1 MTGKRLKA
9 SVIIDLNGNLSR
21 RSRQYSNQI
30 NALSRSGQS
39 SLRAL
44 RMEVVRV
51 SGAIDRM
58 GSLSTRT
65 FRMLSAGALGIAGVG
80 YTANKLFIGAAA
92 QREQQI
98 IAMNSLYHGDKVR
111 AQAMMAWAKQNAKDT
126 TWGLSGVLDEIRSSK
141 GFGMTDEQTKQFIT
155 MLQDQGAMHGWDLP
169 TAQGASLQLKQ
180 MFARQQITAADANLL
195 TGYGINVYQALAD
208 ATGTDVKK
216 IRDLGTKGKLGMKS
230 ILTVFRTL
238 SEQSKGAQASAMN
251 SWDGMFAQMEANLL
265 EFRIKVANS
274 GPFEEIKNEMRRVLN
289 WHDMADKSG
298 ELDALAENIGQ
309 KFLTTFR
316 TVKIAA
322 QELWRWLKPG
332 KDALA
337 WVDQNIVSLKKLAAV
352 LVSVWLANKALRAG
366 WAVAKP
372 SWQVASYPFKT
383 GRRMW
388 RWMRN
393 RKREQAG
400 LPIPAPMTTE
410 ALLQGTGI
418 QRVFVI
424 NWPRGFGG
432 YGSGGGRRGRGGGRT
447 PPLLPRQPPLLPGPR
462 PLPLPA
468 PRPVPAL
475 PPPGVPAA
483 ARPAPRPLPGK
494 SGFPGRF
501 AGSAAAQQVTGAA
514 GTLANAGRTVSR
526 LLSGAGNRQT
536 APSPVVPVTPRPAP
550 RPLPAKSG
558 LPGRLAGSAAA
569 QQVTGAAGTLAD
581 AGRTVSRLL
590 SGAGN
595 RQPAPSPV
603 VPVTPRPA
611 PRPLPAKSGLPG
623 RLAGSAAGQR
633 VTGTVGKLADVGRAV
648 GGWFSGIGNRLADS
662 AIGRVVTKGAGA
674 LGWMGKGAGRALS
687 RLGGPV
693 MGALQLAPVLMD
705 EQASTREK
713 AGAIGSTAGAWLG
726 GAVGSLAGP
735 LGTAAGATLGSVAGE
750 YLGGFVTDLYQK
762 WTAPERE
769 PQEQKVNAEAS
780 LRVELGEGLR
790 LASSRVTED
799 GMGLNIYAGDNYIT
813 GW

>member
-21 RSRQYSNQI
+21 RSREYSNQI

-98 IAMNSLYHGDKVR
+98 IAMNSLYHGDKAR
-111 AQAMMAWAKQNAKDT
+111 AQAMMAWAKQNAKET
-126 TWGLSGVLDEIRSSK
+126 TWGLGGVLQEIRTSTA
-141 GFGMTDEQTKQFIT
+141 FGMTDAQVKQFIT
-155 MLQDQGAMHGWDLP
+155 MLQNQGAMHGWDLP
-169 TAQGASLQLKQ
+169 TAQGASLQFKQ

-195 TGYGINVYQALAD
+195 TGYGINVYKVLAD
-208 ATGTDVKK
+208 ATGKDEKK
-216 IRDLGTKGKLGMKS
+216 IRKLGEKGKLGLKS

-238 SEQSKGAQASAMN
+238 LEQSEGAQAAAMN
-251 SWDGMFAQMEANLL
+251 SWDGMMAQMEGNLL
-265 EFRIKVANS
+265 EFRTKVANS

-316 TVKIAA
+316 KVKIAA

-393 RKREQAG
+393 RKRGQAG
-400 LPIPAPMTTE
+400 LPVPDAMTSET
-410 ALLQGTGI
+410 LLQGIGI
-418 QRVFVI
+418 QRVFVT
-424 NWPRGFGG
+424 NWPHGFGG
-432 YGSGGGRRGRGGGRT
+432 YGSGGRGGRT
-447 PPLLPRQPPLLPGPR
+447 RKGKGMTPLLPSQPLLLSGPQ
-462 PLPLPA
+462 PLALPA
-468 PRPVPAL
+468 PRPALAL
-475 PPPGVPAA
+475 PPPGVPVT
-483 ARPAPRPLPGK
+483 ARPAPLPLPGK
-494 SGFPGRF
+494 SG
-501 AGSAAAQQVTGAA
+501 
-514 GTLANAGRTVSR
+514 
-526 LLSGAGNRQT
+526 LLS
-536 APSPVVPVTPRPAP
+536 
-550 RPLPAKSG
+550 
-558 LPGRLAGSAAA
+558 
-569 QQVTGAAGTLAD
+569 
-581 AGRTVSRLL
+581 
-590 SGAGN
+590 
-595 RQPAPSPV
+595 
-603 VPVTPRPA
+603 
-611 PRPLPAKSGLPG
+611 
-623 RLAGSAAGQR
+623 RLAGSAAGQL
-633 VTGTVGKLADVGRAV
+633 VTGAVGKLADAGRAA
-648 GGWFSGIGNRLADS
+648 GGWFSGIGNKLAGS

-693 MGALQLAPVLMD
+693 MGAVQLAPVLMD
-705 EQASTREK
+705 EQASTHEK

-735 LGTAAGATLGSVAGE
+735 LGTVAGATLGSVAGE

-762 WTAPERE
+762 WTATDKE

-790 LASSRVTED
+790 LTSSRVTED

>member
-111 AQAMMAWAKQNAKDT
+111 AQAMMAWAKQNAKET
-126 TWGLSGVLDEIRSSK
+126 TWGLGGVLQEIRTSTA
-141 GFGMTDEQTKQFIT
+141 FGMNDEQVKQFIT
-155 MLQDQGAMHGWDLP
+155 MLQNQGAMHGWDLP
-169 TAQGASLQLKQ
+169 TAQGASLQFKQ

-195 TGYGINVYQALAD
+195 TGYGINVYKVLAD
-208 ATGTDVKK
+208 ATGEDEKK
-216 IRDLGTKGKLGMKS
+216 IRKRGEKGKLGLKS
-230 ILTVFRTL
+230 ILLVFRTL
-238 SEQSKGAQASAMN
+238 LEQSKGAQAAAMN
-251 SWDGMFAQMEANLL
+251 SWDGMFAQMEGNLL
-265 EFRIKVANS
+265 EFRTKVANS

-393 RKREQAG
+393 RKRGQAG
-400 LPIPAPMTTE
+400 LPVPDAMTSE
-410 ALLQGTGI
+410 ALLQGIGI
-418 QRVFVI
+418 QRVFVT
-424 NWPRGFGG
+424 NWPHGFGG
-432 YGSGGGRRGRGGGRT
+432 YGSGGRGGRT
-447 PPLLPRQPPLLPGPR
+447 RKGRGMTPLLPRQPLLLSGPQPLA
-462 PLPLPA
+462 LPA
-468 PRPVPAL
+468 PRPVLAL
-475 PPPGVPAA
+475 PPPGVPVT
-483 ARPAPRPLPGK
+483 ARPAPLPLPGK
-494 SGFPGRF
+494 SG
-501 AGSAAAQQVTGAA
+501 
-514 GTLANAGRTVSR
+514 
-526 LLSGAGNRQT
+526 LLS
-536 APSPVVPVTPRPAP
+536 
-550 RPLPAKSG
+550 
-558 LPGRLAGSAAA
+558 
-569 QQVTGAAGTLAD
+569 
-581 AGRTVSRLL
+581 
-590 SGAGN
+590 
-595 RQPAPSPV
+595 
-603 VPVTPRPA
+603 
-611 PRPLPAKSGLPG
+611 
-623 RLAGSAAGQR
+623 RLAGSAAGQL
-633 VTGTVGKLADVGRAV
+633 VTGTVGKLADAGRAA
-648 GGWFSGIGNRLADS
+648 GGWFSGIGNKLAGS

-705 EQASTREK
+705 EQASTHEK

-735 LGTAAGATLGSVAGE
+735 LGTVAGATLGSVAGE

-762 WTAPERE
+762 WTATDKE

-790 LASSRVTED
+790 LTSSRVTED

>member
-393 RKREQAG
+393 RKRGQAG
-400 LPIPAPMTTE
+400 LPVPDAMTSET
-410 ALLQGTGI
+410 LLQGIGI

-432 YGSGGGRRGRGGGRT
+432 YRSGGGRRVRSGGRMA
-447 PPLLPRQPPLLPGPR
+447 PLLPRQPLLLSGPQPLA
-462 PLPLPA
+462 LPA
-468 PRPVPAL
+468 PRPVLTL
-475 PPPGVPAA
+475 PPPGVPVT
-483 ARPAPRPLPGK
+483 ARPAPLPLPGK
-494 SGFPGRF
+494 SG
-501 AGSAAAQQVTGAA
+501 
-514 GTLANAGRTVSR
+514 
-526 LLSGAGNRQT
+526 LLS
-536 APSPVVPVTPRPAP
+536 
-550 RPLPAKSG
+550 
-558 LPGRLAGSAAA
+558 
-569 QQVTGAAGTLAD
+569 
-581 AGRTVSRLL
+581 
-590 SGAGN
+590 
-595 RQPAPSPV
+595 
-603 VPVTPRPA
+603 
-611 PRPLPAKSGLPG
+611 
-623 RLAGSAAGQR
+623 RLAGSAAGQL
-633 VTGTVGKLADVGRAV
+633 VTGTVGKLADAGRAV
-648 GGWFSGIGNRLADS
+648 GGWFSGIGNKLAGS

-705 EQASTREK
+705 EQASTHEK

-735 LGTAAGATLGSVAGE
+735 LGTVAGATLGSVAGE

-762 WTAPERE
+762 WTAPDKE

-790 LASSRVTED
+790 LTSSRVTED

>member
-98 IAMNSLYHGDKVR
+98 IAMNSLYHGDKAR
-111 AQAMMAWAKQNAKDT
+111 AQAMMAWAKQNAKET
-126 TWGLSGVLDEIRSSK
+126 TWGLGGVLQEIRTSTA
-141 GFGMTDEQTKQFIT
+141 FGMTDAQVKQFIT
-155 MLQDQGAMHGWDLP
+155 MLQNQGAMHGWDLP
-169 TAQGASLQLKQ
+169 TAQGASLQFKQ

-195 TGYGINVYQALAD
+195 TGYGINVYKVLAD
-208 ATGTDVKK
+208 ATGKDEKK
-216 IRDLGTKGKLGMKS
+216 IRKLGEKGKLGLKS

-238 SEQSKGAQASAMN
+238 LEQSEGAQAAAMN
-251 SWDGMFAQMEANLL
+251 SWDGMMAQMEGNLL
-265 EFRIKVANS
+265 EFRTKVANS

-393 RKREQAG
+393 RKRGQAG
-400 LPIPAPMTTE
+400 LPVPDAMTSET
-410 ALLQGTGI
+410 LLQGIGI

-432 YGSGGGRRGRGGGRT
+432 YGSGGGRRGRSGGRMA
-447 PPLLPRQPPLLPGPR
+447 PLLPRQPLLLSGPQPLA
-462 PLPLPA
+462 LPA
-468 PRPVPAL
+468 PRPVLAL
-475 PPPGVPAA
+475 PPPGVPVT
-483 ARPAPRPLPGK
+483 ARPAPLPLPGK
-494 SGFPGRF
+494 SG
-501 AGSAAAQQVTGAA
+501 
-514 GTLANAGRTVSR
+514 
-526 LLSGAGNRQT
+526 LLS
-536 APSPVVPVTPRPAP
+536 
-550 RPLPAKSG
+550 
-558 LPGRLAGSAAA
+558 
-569 QQVTGAAGTLAD
+569 
-581 AGRTVSRLL
+581 
-590 SGAGN
+590 
-595 RQPAPSPV
+595 
-603 VPVTPRPA
+603 
-611 PRPLPAKSGLPG
+611 
-623 RLAGSAAGQR
+623 RLAGSAAGQL
-633 VTGTVGKLADVGRAV
+633 VTGTVGKLADAGRAV
-648 GGWFSGIGNRLADS
+648 GGWFSGIGNKLAGS

-705 EQASTREK
+705 EQASPHEK

-735 LGTAAGATLGSVAGE
+735 LGTVAGATLGSVAGE

-762 WTAPERE
+762 WTAPDKE

-790 LASSRVTED
+790 LTSSRVTED

>member
-195 TGYGINVYQALAD
+195 TGYGINVYQTLAD
-208 ATGTDVKK
+208 ALGKDVKD
-216 IRDLGTKGKLGMKS
+216 IRKQGEKGKLGLKS

-393 RKREQAG
+393 RKRGQAG
-400 LPIPAPMTTE
+400 LPVPDAMTSET
-410 ALLQGTGI
+410 LLQGIGI

-424 NWPRGFGG
+424 NWPREFGG
-432 YGSGGGRRGRGGGRT
+432 YGSGGGRRGRSGGRMA
-447 PPLLPRQPPLLPGPR
+447 PLLPRQPLLLSGPQPLA
-462 PLPLPA
+462 LPA
-468 PRPVPAL
+468 PRPVLAL
-475 PPPGVPAA
+475 PPPGVPVT
-483 ARPAPRPLPGK
+483 ARPAPLPLPGK
-494 SGFPGRF
+494 SG
-501 AGSAAAQQVTGAA
+501 
-514 GTLANAGRTVSR
+514 
-526 LLSGAGNRQT
+526 LLS
-536 APSPVVPVTPRPAP
+536 
-550 RPLPAKSG
+550 
-558 LPGRLAGSAAA
+558 
-569 QQVTGAAGTLAD
+569 
-581 AGRTVSRLL
+581 
-590 SGAGN
+590 
-595 RQPAPSPV
+595 
-603 VPVTPRPA
+603 
-611 PRPLPAKSGLPG
+611 
-623 RLAGSAAGQR
+623 RLAGSAAGQL
-633 VTGTVGKLADVGRAV
+633 VTGTVGKLADAGRAA
-648 GGWFSGIGNRLADS
+648 GGWFSGIGNKLAGS

-687 RLGGPV
+687 RLGGPL

-705 EQASTREK
+705 EQASTHEK

-735 LGTAAGATLGSVAGE
+735 LGTVAGATLGSVAGE

-762 WTAPERE
+762 WTAPDKE

-790 LASSRVTED
+790 LTSSRVTED

>member
-21 RSRQYSNQI
+21 RSRQYSSQI

-393 RKREQAG
+393 RKRGQAG
-400 LPIPAPMTTE
+400 LPVPDAMTSET
-410 ALLQGTGI
+410 LLQGIGI

-432 YGSGGGRRGRGGGRT
+432 YGSGGGRRVRSGGRMPT
-447 PPLLPRQPPLLPGPR
+447 LLPRQPLLLSGPQPLA
-462 PLPLPA
+462 LPA
-468 PRPVPAL
+468 PRPVLAL
-475 PPPGVPAA
+475 PPPGVPVTARPAPLPPPSVPAA

-494 SGFPGRF
+494 SG
-501 AGSAAAQQVTGAA
+501 
-514 GTLANAGRTVSR
+514 
-526 LLSGAGNRQT
+526 
-536 APSPVVPVTPRPAP
+536 
-550 RPLPAKSG
+550 
-558 LPGRLAGSAAA
+558 LPGRLAGSAAM

-595 RQPAPSPV
+595 RQPAPSPG
-603 VPVTPRPA
+603 VPVIPRPA
-611 PRPLPAKSGLPG
+611 PQPLPGKSGLLS
-623 RLAGSAAGQR
+623 RLAGSAAGQL
-633 VTGTVGKLADVGRAV
+633 VTGTVGKLADAGRAV
-648 GGWFSGIGNRLADS
+648 GGWFSGIGNKLAGS

-705 EQASTREK
+705 EQASTHEK

-735 LGTAAGATLGSVAGE
+735 LGTVAGATLGSVAGE

-762 WTAPERE
+762 WTATDKE

-790 LASSRVTED
+790 LTSSRVTED

>member
-58 GSLSTRT
+58 GALSTRT

-98 IAMNSLYHGDKVR
+98 ITMNSLYHGDKVR

-126 TWGLSGVLDEIRSSK
+126 TWGLSGVLQEIRTSTA
-141 GFGMTDEQTKQFIT
+141 FGMTDAQVKQFIT
-155 MLQDQGAMHGWDLP
+155 MLQNQGAMHGWDLP
-169 TAQGASLQLKQ
+169 TAQGASLQFKQ

-195 TGYGINVYQALAD
+195 TGYGINVYKVLAD
-208 ATGTDVKK
+208 ATGEDEKK
-216 IRDLGTKGKLGMKS
+216 IRKLGEKGKLGLKS

-238 SEQSKGAQASAMN
+238 LEQSKGAQAAAMN
-251 SWDGMFAQMEANLL
+251 SWDGMMAQMEDNLL
-265 EFRIKVANS
+265 EFRTKVANS

-393 RKREQAG
+393 RKRGQAG
-400 LPIPAPMTTE
+400 LPVPDAMTSET
-410 ALLQGTGI
+410 LLQGIGI

-432 YGSGGGRRGRGGGRT
+432 YGSGGGRRVRSGGRMA
-447 PPLLPRQPPLLPGPR
+447 PLLPRQPLLLSGPQPLA
-462 PLPLPA
+462 LPA
-468 PRPVPAL
+468 PRPVLAL
-475 PPPGVPAA
+475 PPPGVPVT
-483 ARPAPRPLPGK
+483 ARPAPLPLPGK
-494 SGFPGRF
+494 SG
-501 AGSAAAQQVTGAA
+501 
-514 GTLANAGRTVSR
+514 
-526 LLSGAGNRQT
+526 LLS
-536 APSPVVPVTPRPAP
+536 
-550 RPLPAKSG
+550 
-558 LPGRLAGSAAA
+558 
-569 QQVTGAAGTLAD
+569 
-581 AGRTVSRLL
+581 
-590 SGAGN
+590 
-595 RQPAPSPV
+595 
-603 VPVTPRPA
+603 
-611 PRPLPAKSGLPG
+611 
-623 RLAGSAAGQR
+623 RLAGSAAGQL
-633 VTGTVGKLADVGRAV
+633 VTGTVGKLADAGRAV
-648 GGWFSGIGNRLADS
+648 GGWFSGIGNKLAGS

-705 EQASTREK
+705 EQASTHEK

-735 LGTAAGATLGSVAGE
+735 LGTVAGATLGSVAGE

-762 WTAPERE
+762 WTATDKE

-790 LASSRVTED
+790 LTSSRVTED

>member
-1 MTGKRLKA
+1 MTWKRLKA

-98 IAMNSLYHGDKVR
+98 IAMNSLYHGDKAR
-111 AQAMMAWAKQNAKDT
+111 AQAMMAWAKQNAKET
-126 TWGLSGVLDEIRSSK
+126 TWGLGGVLQEIRTSTA
-141 GFGMTDEQTKQFIT
+141 FGMTDAQVKQFIT
-155 MLQDQGAMHGWDLP
+155 MLQNQGAMHGWDLP
-169 TAQGASLQLKQ
+169 TAQGASLQFKQ

-195 TGYGINVYQALAD
+195 TGYGINVYKVLAD
-208 ATGTDVKK
+208 ATGKDEKK
-216 IRDLGTKGKLGMKS
+216 IRKLGEKGKLGLKS

-238 SEQSKGAQASAMN
+238 LEQSEGAQAAAMN
-251 SWDGMFAQMEANLL
+251 SWDGMMAQMEGNLL
-265 EFRIKVANS
+265 EFRTKVANS

-316 TVKIAA
+316 KVKIAA

-393 RKREQAG
+393 RKRGQAG
-400 LPIPAPMTTE
+400 LPVPDAMTSET
-410 ALLQGTGI
+410 LLQGIGI

-432 YGSGGGRRGRGGGRT
+432 YGSGGGRRGRSGGRMA
-447 PPLLPRQPPLLPGPR
+447 PLLPRQPLLLSGPQPLA
-462 PLPLPA
+462 LPA
-468 PRPVPAL
+468 PRPVLAL
-475 PPPGVPAA
+475 PPPGVPVT
-483 ARPAPRPLPGK
+483 ARPAPLPLPGK
-494 SGFPGRF
+494 SG
-501 AGSAAAQQVTGAA
+501 
-514 GTLANAGRTVSR
+514 
-526 LLSGAGNRQT
+526 LLS
-536 APSPVVPVTPRPAP
+536 
-550 RPLPAKSG
+550 
-558 LPGRLAGSAAA
+558 
-569 QQVTGAAGTLAD
+569 
-581 AGRTVSRLL
+581 
-590 SGAGN
+590 
-595 RQPAPSPV
+595 
-603 VPVTPRPA
+603 
-611 PRPLPAKSGLPG
+611 
-623 RLAGSAAGQR
+623 RLAGSAAGQL
-633 VTGTVGKLADVGRAV
+633 VTGTVGKLADAGRAV
-648 GGWFSGIGNRLADS
+648 GGWFSGIGNKLAGS

-674 LGWMGKGAGRALS
+674 LGWMGKGASRALS

-705 EQASTREK
+705 EQASTHEK

-735 LGTAAGATLGSVAGE
+735 LGTVAGATLGSVAGE

-762 WTAPERE
+762 WTATDKE

-790 LASSRVTED
+790 LTSSRVTED

>member
-393 RKREQAG
+393 RKRGQAG
-400 LPIPAPMTTE
+400 LPVPDAMTSET
-410 ALLQGTGI
+410 LLQGIGI

-432 YGSGGGRRGRGGGRT
+432 YGSGGGRRVRSGGRMA
-447 PPLLPRQPPLLPGPR
+447 PLLPRQPLLLSGPQPLA
-462 PLPLPA
+462 LPA
-468 PRPVPAL
+468 PRPVLAL
-475 PPPGVPAA
+475 PPPGVPVT
-483 ARPAPRPLPGK
+483 ARPAPLPLPGK
-494 SGFPGRF
+494 SG
-501 AGSAAAQQVTGAA
+501 
-514 GTLANAGRTVSR
+514 
-526 LLSGAGNRQT
+526 LLS
-536 APSPVVPVTPRPAP
+536 
-550 RPLPAKSG
+550 
-558 LPGRLAGSAAA
+558 
-569 QQVTGAAGTLAD
+569 
-581 AGRTVSRLL
+581 
-590 SGAGN
+590 
-595 RQPAPSPV
+595 
-603 VPVTPRPA
+603 
-611 PRPLPAKSGLPG
+611 
-623 RLAGSAAGQR
+623 RLAGSAAGQL
-633 VTGTVGKLADVGRAV
+633 VTGTVGKLADAGRAV
-648 GGWFSGIGNRLADS
+648 GGWFSGIGNKLAGS

-705 EQASTREK
+705 EQASTHEK

-735 LGTAAGATLGSVAGE
+735 LGTVAGATLGSVAGE

-762 WTAPERE
+762 WTATDKE

-780 LRVELGEGLR
+780 LRIELGEGLR
-790 LASSRVTED
+790 LTSSRVTED

>member
-393 RKREQAG
+393 RKRGQAS
-400 LPIPAPMTTE
+400 LPVPDAMTSET
-410 ALLQGTGI
+410 LLQGIGI

-432 YGSGGGRRGRGGGRT
+432 YGSGGGRRGRSGGRMAQ
-447 PPLLPRQPPLLPGPR
+447 LLPRQPLLLSGPQPLA
-462 PLPLPA
+462 LPA
-468 PRPVPAL
+468 PRPVLAL
-475 PPPGVPAA
+475 PPPGVPVT
-483 ARPAPRPLPGK
+483 ARPAPLPLPGK
-494 SGFPGRF
+494 SG
-501 AGSAAAQQVTGAA
+501 
-514 GTLANAGRTVSR
+514 
-526 LLSGAGNRQT
+526 LLS
-536 APSPVVPVTPRPAP
+536 
-550 RPLPAKSG
+550 
-558 LPGRLAGSAAA
+558 
-569 QQVTGAAGTLAD
+569 
-581 AGRTVSRLL
+581 
-590 SGAGN
+590 
-595 RQPAPSPV
+595 
-603 VPVTPRPA
+603 
-611 PRPLPAKSGLPG
+611 
-623 RLAGSAAGQR
+623 RLAGSAAGQL
-633 VTGTVGKLADVGRAV
+633 VTGTVGKLADAGRAV
-648 GGWFSGIGNRLADS
+648 GGWFSGIGNKLAGS

-705 EQASTREK
+705 EQASTHEK

-735 LGTAAGATLGSVAGE
+735 LGTVAGATLGSVAGE

-762 WTAPERE
+762 WTAPDKE

-790 LASSRVTED
+790 LTSSRVTED

>member
-98 IAMNSLYHGDKVR
+98 IAMNSLYHGDKAR
-111 AQAMMAWAKQNAKDT
+111 AQAMMAWAKQNAKET
-126 TWGLSGVLDEIRSSK
+126 TWGLGGVLQEIRTSTA
-141 GFGMTDEQTKQFIT
+141 FGMNDEQVKQFIT
-155 MLQDQGAMHGWDLP
+155 MLQNQGAMHGWDLP
-169 TAQGASLQLKQ
+169 TAQGASLQFKQ

-195 TGYGINVYQALAD
+195 TGYGINVYKVLAD
-208 ATGTDVKK
+208 ATGDDEKK
-216 IRDLGTKGKLGMKS
+216 IRKRGEKGKLGLKS
-230 ILTVFRTL
+230 ILLVFRTL
-238 SEQSKGAQASAMN
+238 LEQSKGAQAAAMN
-251 SWDGMFAQMEANLL
+251 SWDGMFAQMEGNLL
-265 EFRIKVANS
+265 EFRTKVANS

-393 RKREQAG
+393 RKRGQAG
-400 LPIPAPMTTE
+400 LPVPDAMTSE
-410 ALLQGTGI
+410 ALLQGIGI

-432 YGSGGGRRGRGGGRT
+432 YGSGGGRRGRSGGRMA
-447 PPLLPRQPPLLPGPR
+447 PLLPRQPLLLSGPQPLA
-462 PLPLPA
+462 LPA
-468 PRPVPAL
+468 PRPVLAL
-475 PPPGVPAA
+475 PPPGVPVT
-483 ARPAPRPLPGK
+483 ARPAPLPLPGK
-494 SGFPGRF
+494 SG
-501 AGSAAAQQVTGAA
+501 
-514 GTLANAGRTVSR
+514 
-526 LLSGAGNRQT
+526 LLS
-536 APSPVVPVTPRPAP
+536 
-550 RPLPAKSG
+550 
-558 LPGRLAGSAAA
+558 
-569 QQVTGAAGTLAD
+569 
-581 AGRTVSRLL
+581 
-590 SGAGN
+590 
-595 RQPAPSPV
+595 
-603 VPVTPRPA
+603 
-611 PRPLPAKSGLPG
+611 
-623 RLAGSAAGQR
+623 RLAGSAAGQL
-633 VTGTVGKLADVGRAV
+633 VTGTVGKLADAGRAA
-648 GGWFSGIGNRLADS
+648 GGWFSGIGNKLAGS

-705 EQASTREK
+705 EQASTHEK

-735 LGTAAGATLGSVAGE
+735 LGTVAGATLGSVAGE

-762 WTAPERE
+762 WTATDKE

-790 LASSRVTED
+790 LTSSRVTED

>member
-169 TAQGASLQLKQ
+169 TTQGASLQLKQ

-366 WAVAKP
+366 WAVANP

-393 RKREQAG
+393 RKRGQAG
-400 LPIPAPMTTE
+400 LPVPDAMTSET
-410 ALLQGTGI
+410 LLQGIGI

-432 YGSGGGRRGRGGGRT
+432 YGSGGGRRGRSGGRMA
-447 PPLLPRQPPLLPGPR
+447 PLLPRQPLLLSGPQPLA
-462 PLPLPA
+462 LPA
-468 PRPVPAL
+468 PRPVLAL
-475 PPPGVPAA
+475 PPPGVPVT
-483 ARPAPRPLPGK
+483 ARPAPLPLSGK
-494 SGFPGRF
+494 SG
-501 AGSAAAQQVTGAA
+501 
-514 GTLANAGRTVSR
+514 
-526 LLSGAGNRQT
+526 LLS
-536 APSPVVPVTPRPAP
+536 
-550 RPLPAKSG
+550 
-558 LPGRLAGSAAA
+558 
-569 QQVTGAAGTLAD
+569 
-581 AGRTVSRLL
+581 
-590 SGAGN
+590 
-595 RQPAPSPV
+595 
-603 VPVTPRPA
+603 
-611 PRPLPAKSGLPG
+611 
-623 RLAGSAAGQR
+623 RLAGSAAGQL
-633 VTGTVGKLADVGRAV
+633 VTGTVGKLADAGRAV
-648 GGWFSGIGNRLADS
+648 GGWFSGIGNKLAGS

-705 EQASTREK
+705 EQASTHEK

-735 LGTAAGATLGSVAGE
+735 LGTVAGATLGSVAGE

-762 WTAPERE
+762 WTATDKE

-790 LASSRVTED
+790 LTSSRVTED

>member
-155 MLQDQGAMHGWDLP
+155 MLQDQGAMHGWDLS

-393 RKREQAG
+393 RKRGQAG
-400 LPIPAPMTTE
+400 LPVPDAMTSET
-410 ALLQGTGI
+410 LLQGIGI

-432 YGSGGGRRGRGGGRT
+432 YGSGGGRRGRSGGRMA
-447 PPLLPRQPPLLPGPR
+447 PLLPRQPLLLSGPQPLA
-462 PLPLPA
+462 LPA
-468 PRPVPAL
+468 PRTVPAL
-475 PPPGVPAA
+475 PAPKPLAL
-483 ARPAPRPLPGK
+483 PAPSPVLALPSPGAPGATRHASLPLPGK
-494 SGFPGRF
+494 SG
-501 AGSAAAQQVTGAA
+501 
-514 GTLANAGRTVSR
+514 
-526 LLSGAGNRQT
+526 LLS
-536 APSPVVPVTPRPAP
+536 
-550 RPLPAKSG
+550 
-558 LPGRLAGSAAA
+558 
-569 QQVTGAAGTLAD
+569 
-581 AGRTVSRLL
+581 
-590 SGAGN
+590 
-595 RQPAPSPV
+595 
-603 VPVTPRPA
+603 
-611 PRPLPAKSGLPG
+611 
-623 RLAGSAAGQR
+623 RLAGSAAGQL
-633 VTGTVGKLADVGRAV
+633 VTGTIGKLAGAGRTV
-648 GGWFSGIGNRLADS
+648 GGLFSGIGNKLADS

-705 EQASTREK
+705 EQASTHEK

-735 LGTAAGATLGSVAGE
+735 LGTVAGATLGSVAGE

-790 LASSRVTED
+790 LTSSRVTED

>member
-98 IAMNSLYHGDKVR
+98 IAMNSLYHGDKAR
-111 AQAMMAWAKQNAKDT
+111 AQAMMAWAKQNAKET
-126 TWGLSGVLDEIRSSK
+126 TWGLGGVLQEIRTSTA
-141 GFGMTDEQTKQFIT
+141 FGMTDAQVKQFIT
-155 MLQDQGAMHGWDLP
+155 MLQNQGAMHGWDLP
-169 TAQGASLQLKQ
+169 TAQGASLQFKQ

-195 TGYGINVYQALAD
+195 TGYGINVYKVLAD
-208 ATGTDVKK
+208 ATGEDEKK
-216 IRDLGTKGKLGMKS
+216 IRKLGEKGKLGLKS

-238 SEQSKGAQASAMN
+238 LEQSKGAQAAAMN
-251 SWDGMFAQMEANLL
+251 SWDGMMAQMEGNLL
-265 EFRIKVANS
+265 EFRTKVANS

-393 RKREQAG
+393 RKRGQAG
-400 LPIPAPMTTE
+400 LPVPDAMTSET
-410 ALLQGTGI
+410 LLQGIGI

-432 YGSGGGRRGRGGGRT
+432 YGSGGGRRGRSGGRMA
-447 PPLLPRQPPLLPGPR
+447 PLLPRQPLLLSGPQPLA
-462 PLPLPA
+462 LPA
-468 PRPVPAL
+468 PRPVLAL
-475 PPPGVPAA
+475 PPPGVPVT
-483 ARPAPRPLPGK
+483 ARPAPLPLSGK
-494 SGFPGRF
+494 SG
-501 AGSAAAQQVTGAA
+501 
-514 GTLANAGRTVSR
+514 
-526 LLSGAGNRQT
+526 LLS
-536 APSPVVPVTPRPAP
+536 
-550 RPLPAKSG
+550 
-558 LPGRLAGSAAA
+558 
-569 QQVTGAAGTLAD
+569 
-581 AGRTVSRLL
+581 
-590 SGAGN
+590 
-595 RQPAPSPV
+595 
-603 VPVTPRPA
+603 
-611 PRPLPAKSGLPG
+611 
-623 RLAGSAAGQR
+623 RLAGSAAGQL
-633 VTGTVGKLADVGRAV
+633 VTGTVGKLADAGRAV
-648 GGWFSGIGNRLADS
+648 GGWFSGIGNKLAGS

-705 EQASTREK
+705 EQASTHEK

-735 LGTAAGATLGSVAGE
+735 LGTVAGATLGSVAGE

-762 WTAPERE
+762 WTATDKE

-790 LASSRVTED
+790 LTSSRVTED

>member
-195 TGYGINVYQALAD
+195 TGYGINVYQTLAD
-208 ATGTDVKK
+208 ALGKDVKD
-216 IRDLGTKGKLGMKS
+216 IRKQGEKGKLGLKS

-337 WVDQNIVSLKKLAAV
+337 WVDQNIVSMKKLAAV

-393 RKREQAG
+393 RKRGQAG
-400 LPIPAPMTTE
+400 LPVPDAMTSET
-410 ALLQGTGI
+410 LLQGIGI

-432 YGSGGGRRGRGGGRT
+432 YGSGGGRRGRSGGRMA
-447 PPLLPRQPPLLPGPR
+447 PLLPRQPLLLSGPQPLA
-462 PLPLPA
+462 LPA
-468 PRPVPAL
+468 PRPVLAL
-475 PPPGVPAA
+475 PPPGVPVT
-483 ARPAPRPLPGK
+483 ARPAPLPLPGK
-494 SGFPGRF
+494 SG
-501 AGSAAAQQVTGAA
+501 
-514 GTLANAGRTVSR
+514 
-526 LLSGAGNRQT
+526 LLS
-536 APSPVVPVTPRPAP
+536 
-550 RPLPAKSG
+550 
-558 LPGRLAGSAAA
+558 
-569 QQVTGAAGTLAD
+569 
-581 AGRTVSRLL
+581 
-590 SGAGN
+590 
-595 RQPAPSPV
+595 
-603 VPVTPRPA
+603 
-611 PRPLPAKSGLPG
+611 
-623 RLAGSAAGQR
+623 RLAGSAAGQL
-633 VTGTVGKLADVGRAV
+633 VTGTVGKLADAGRAV
-648 GGWFSGIGNRLADS
+648 GGWFSGIGNKLAGS

-705 EQASTREK
+705 EQASTHEK

-735 LGTAAGATLGSVAGE
+735 LGTVAGATLGSVAGE

-762 WTAPERE
+762 WTATDKE

-790 LASSRVTED
+790 LTSSRVTED

>member
-30 NALSRSGQS
+30 NAMSRSGQS

-51 SGAIDRM
+51 SGAIDKM

-92 QREQQI
+92 QREQQL
-98 IAMNSLYHGDKVR
+98 IAMNSLYHGDKAR

-126 TWGLSGVLDEIRSSK
+126 TWGLGGVLDEIRSSK

-155 MLQDQGAMHGWDLP
+155 MLQDQGALHGWDLSA
-169 TAQGASLQLKQ
+169 AQGASLQLKQ

-195 TGYGINVYQALAD
+195 TGYGINVYQTLAD
-208 ATGTDVKK
+208 ALGKDVKE
-216 IRDLGTKGKLGMKS
+216 IRKQGEKGKLGLKS

-289 WHDMADKSG
+289 WHDVADKSG

-316 TVKIAA
+316 TVKVAA

-393 RKREQAG
+393 RKRGQAG
-400 LPIPAPMTTE
+400 LPVPDAMTSET
-410 ALLQGTGI
+410 LLQGIGI

-432 YGSGGGRRGRGGGRT
+432 YGSGGGRRGRSGGRMA
-447 PPLLPRQPPLLPGPR
+447 PLLPRQPLLLSGPQPLA
-462 PLPLPA
+462 LPA
-468 PRPVPAL
+468 PRTVPAL
-475 PPPGVPAA
+475 PAPKPLAL
-483 ARPAPRPLPGK
+483 PAPPPVLALPSPGTPGASRPTPLPLPGK
-494 SGFPGRF
+494 SG
-501 AGSAAAQQVTGAA
+501 
-514 GTLANAGRTVSR
+514 LLSR
-526 LLSGAGNRQT
+526 LT
-536 APSPVVPVTPRPAP
+536 
-550 RPLPAKSG
+550 
-558 LPGRLAGSAAA
+558 
-569 QQVTGAAGTLAD
+569 
-581 AGRTVSRLL
+581 
-590 SGAGN
+590 
-595 RQPAPSPV
+595 
-603 VPVTPRPA
+603 
-611 PRPLPAKSGLPG
+611 
-623 RLAGSAAGQR
+623 GSAAGQL
-633 VTGTVGKLADVGRAV
+633 VTGTVGKLADAGRAV
-648 GGWFSGIGNRLADS
+648 GGWFSGIGNKLAGS

-705 EQASTREK
+705 EQASTHEK

-735 LGTAAGATLGSVAGE
+735 LGTVAGATLGSVAGE

-762 WTAPERE
+762 WTEADKE
-769 PQEQKVNAEAS
+769 PPEQKVNAEAS
-780 LRVELGEGLR
+780 LRVELSEGLR
-790 LASSRVTED
+790 LTSSRVTED

>member
-195 TGYGINVYQALAD
+195 TGYGINVYQTLAD
-208 ATGTDVKK
+208 ALGKDVKD
-216 IRDLGTKGKLGMKS
+216 IRKQGEKGKLGLKS

-393 RKREQAG
+393 RKRGQAG
-400 LPIPAPMTTE
+400 LPVPDAMTSET
-410 ALLQGTGI
+410 LLQGIGI

-432 YGSGGGRRGRGGGRT
+432 YGSGGGRRGRSGGRVA
-447 PPLLPRQPPLLPGPR
+447 PLLPRQPLLLSGPQPLA
-462 PLPLPA
+462 LPA
-468 PRPVPAL
+468 PRPVLTL
-475 PPPGVPAA
+475 PPPGVPVT
-483 ARPAPRPLPGK
+483 ARPAPLPLPGK
-494 SGFPGRF
+494 SG
-501 AGSAAAQQVTGAA
+501 
-514 GTLANAGRTVSR
+514 
-526 LLSGAGNRQT
+526 LLS
-536 APSPVVPVTPRPAP
+536 
-550 RPLPAKSG
+550 
-558 LPGRLAGSAAA
+558 
-569 QQVTGAAGTLAD
+569 
-581 AGRTVSRLL
+581 
-590 SGAGN
+590 
-595 RQPAPSPV
+595 
-603 VPVTPRPA
+603 
-611 PRPLPAKSGLPG
+611 
-623 RLAGSAAGQR
+623 RLAGSAAGQL
-633 VTGTVGKLADVGRAV
+633 VTGTVGKLADAGRAV
-648 GGWFSGIGNRLADS
+648 GGWFSGIGNKLAGS

-705 EQASTREK
+705 EQASTHEK

-735 LGTAAGATLGSVAGE
+735 LGTVAGATLGSVAGE

-762 WTAPERE
+762 WTAPDKE

>member
-98 IAMNSLYHGDKVR
+98 IAMNSLYHGDKTR

-195 TGYGINVYQALAD
+195 TGYGINVYQTLAD
-208 ATGTDVKK
+208 ATGKDVKK

-230 ILTVFRTL
+230 ILLVFRTL
-238 SEQSKGAQASAMN
+238 LEQSKGAQASAMN

-393 RKREQAG
+393 RKRGQAG
-400 LPIPAPMTTE
+400 LPVPDAMTSET
-410 ALLQGTGI
+410 LLQGIGI
-418 QRVFVI
+418 QRVFVT
-424 NWPRGFGG
+424 NWPRGFGGYG
-432 YGSGGGRRGRGGGRT
+432 YGSGGGRRGRRGRRGGRMA
-447 PPLLPRQPPLLPGPR
+447 PLLPRQPLLLSGPQPLA
-462 PLPLPA
+462 LPA
-468 PRPVPAL
+468 PRSVPAL
-475 PPPGVPAA
+475 PPPGVPVT
-483 ARPAPRPLPGK
+483 ARPAPLPGK
-494 SGFPGRF
+494 SG
-501 AGSAAAQQVTGAA
+501 
-514 GTLANAGRTVSR
+514 
-526 LLSGAGNRQT
+526 LLS
-536 APSPVVPVTPRPAP
+536 
-550 RPLPAKSG
+550 
-558 LPGRLAGSAAA
+558 
-569 QQVTGAAGTLAD
+569 
-581 AGRTVSRLL
+581 
-590 SGAGN
+590 
-595 RQPAPSPV
+595 
-603 VPVTPRPA
+603 
-611 PRPLPAKSGLPG
+611 
-623 RLAGSAAGQR
+623 RLAGSAAGQL
-633 VTGTVGKLADVGRAV
+633 VTGTVGKLADAGRAA
-648 GGWFSGIGNRLADS
+648 GGWFSGIGNKLAGS

-705 EQASTREK
+705 EQASTHEK

-735 LGTAAGATLGSVAGE
+735 LGTVAGATLGSVAGE

-762 WTAPERE
+762 WTATDKE

-790 LASSRVTED
+790 LTSSRVTED

>member
-111 AQAMMAWAKQNAKDT
+111 AQAMMAWAKQNAKET
-126 TWGLSGVLDEIRSSK
+126 TWGLGGVLQGIRTSTA
-141 GFGMTDEQTKQFIT
+141 FGMTDAQVKQFIT
-155 MLQDQGAMHGWDLP
+155 MLQNQGAMHGWDLP
-169 TAQGASLQLKQ
+169 TAQGASLQFKQ

-195 TGYGINVYQALAD
+195 TGYGINVYKVLAD
-208 ATGTDVKK
+208 ATGEDEKK
-216 IRDLGTKGKLGMKS
+216 IRKLGEKGKLGLKS

-238 SEQSKGAQASAMN
+238 LEQSEGAQAAAMN
-251 SWDGMFAQMEANLL
+251 SWDGMMAQMEGNLL

-393 RKREQAG
+393 RKRGQAG
-400 LPIPAPMTTE
+400 LPVPDAMTSET
-410 ALLQGTGI
+410 LLQGIGI

-432 YGSGGGRRGRGGGRT
+432 YGSGGGRRGRSGGRMA
-447 PPLLPRQPPLLPGPR
+447 PLLPRQPLLLSGPQPLA
-462 PLPLPA
+462 LPA
-468 PRPVPAL
+468 PRPVLAL
-475 PPPGVPAA
+475 PPPGVPVT
-483 ARPAPRPLPGK
+483 ARPAPLPLPGK
-494 SGFPGRF
+494 SG
-501 AGSAAAQQVTGAA
+501 
-514 GTLANAGRTVSR
+514 
-526 LLSGAGNRQT
+526 LLS
-536 APSPVVPVTPRPAP
+536 
-550 RPLPAKSG
+550 
-558 LPGRLAGSAAA
+558 
-569 QQVTGAAGTLAD
+569 
-581 AGRTVSRLL
+581 
-590 SGAGN
+590 
-595 RQPAPSPV
+595 
-603 VPVTPRPA
+603 
-611 PRPLPAKSGLPG
+611 
-623 RLAGSAAGQR
+623 RLAGSAAGQL
-633 VTGTVGKLADVGRAV
+633 VTGTVGKLADAGRAV
-648 GGWFSGIGNRLADS
+648 GGWFSGIGNKLAGS

-705 EQASTREK
+705 EQASTHEK

-735 LGTAAGATLGSVAGE
+735 LGTVAGATLGSVAGE

-762 WTAPERE
+762 WTATDKE

-790 LASSRVTED
+790 LTSSRVTED

>member
-195 TGYGINVYQALAD
+195 TGYGINVYQTLAD
-208 ATGTDVKK
+208 ALGKDVKD
-216 IRDLGTKGKLGMKS
+216 IRKQGEKGKLGLKS

-393 RKREQAG
+393 RKRGQAG
-400 LPIPAPMTTE
+400 LPVPDAMTSET
-410 ALLQGTGI
+410 LLQGIGI

-432 YGSGGGRRGRGGGRT
+432 YGSGGGRRVRSSGRMA
-447 PPLLPRQPPLLPGPR
+447 PLLPRQPLLLSGPQPLALPT
-462 PLPLPA
+462 
-468 PRPVPAL
+468 PRPVLAL
-475 PPPGVPAA
+475 PPPGVPVT
-483 ARPAPRPLPGK
+483 ARPAPLPLPGK
-494 SGFPGRF
+494 SG
-501 AGSAAAQQVTGAA
+501 
-514 GTLANAGRTVSR
+514 
-526 LLSGAGNRQT
+526 LLS
-536 APSPVVPVTPRPAP
+536 
-550 RPLPAKSG
+550 
-558 LPGRLAGSAAA
+558 
-569 QQVTGAAGTLAD
+569 
-581 AGRTVSRLL
+581 
-590 SGAGN
+590 
-595 RQPAPSPV
+595 
-603 VPVTPRPA
+603 
-611 PRPLPAKSGLPG
+611 
-623 RLAGSAAGQR
+623 RLAGSAAGQL
-633 VTGTVGKLADVGRAV
+633 VTGTVGKLADAGRAA
-648 GGWFSGIGNRLADS
+648 GGWFSGIGNKLAGS
-662 AIGRVVTKGAGA
+662 AIGRVMTKGAGA

-705 EQASTREK
+705 EQASTHEK

-735 LGTAAGATLGSVAGE
+735 LGTVAGATLGSVAGE

-762 WTAPERE
+762 WTAPDKE

-790 LASSRVTED
+790 LTSSRVTED

>member
-216 IRDLGTKGKLGMKS
+216 IRDLGTKGKLGLKS

-298 ELDALAENIGQ
+298 ELDAQAENIGQ

-337 WVDQNIVSLKKLAAV
+337 WVDQNIVSLKKLTAV

-393 RKREQAG
+393 RKRGQAG
-400 LPIPAPMTTE
+400 LSVPDAMTSET
-410 ALLQGTGI
+410 LLQGIGI

-432 YGSGGGRRGRGGGRT
+432 YGSGGGRRVRSGGRMA
-447 PPLLPRQPPLLPGPR
+447 PLLPRQPLLLSGPQPLA
-462 PLPLPA
+462 LPA
-468 PRPVPAL
+468 PRPVLAL
-475 PPPGVPAA
+475 PPPGVPVT
-483 ARPAPRPLPGK
+483 ARPAPLPLPGK
-494 SGFPGRF
+494 SG
-501 AGSAAAQQVTGAA
+501 
-514 GTLANAGRTVSR
+514 
-526 LLSGAGNRQT
+526 LLS
-536 APSPVVPVTPRPAP
+536 
-550 RPLPAKSG
+550 
-558 LPGRLAGSAAA
+558 
-569 QQVTGAAGTLAD
+569 
-581 AGRTVSRLL
+581 
-590 SGAGN
+590 
-595 RQPAPSPV
+595 
-603 VPVTPRPA
+603 
-611 PRPLPAKSGLPG
+611 
-623 RLAGSAAGQR
+623 RLAGSAAGQL
-633 VTGTVGKLADVGRAV
+633 VTGTVGKLADAGRAV
-648 GGWFSGIGNRLADS
+648 GGWFSGIGNKLAGS

-705 EQASTREK
+705 EQASTHEK

-735 LGTAAGATLGSVAGE
+735 LGTVAGATLGSVAGE

-762 WTAPERE
+762 WTAPDKE

-790 LASSRVTED
+790 LTSSRVTED

>member
-98 IAMNSLYHGDKVR
+98 IATNSLYHGDKVR

-393 RKREQAG
+393 RKRGQAG
-400 LPIPAPMTTE
+400 LPVPDAMTSET
-410 ALLQGTGI
+410 LLQGIGI

-432 YGSGGGRRGRGGGRT
+432 YGSGGGRRGRSGGRMA
-447 PPLLPRQPPLLPGPR
+447 PLLPRQPLLLSGPQPLA
-462 PLPLPA
+462 LPA
-468 PRPVPAL
+468 PRPVLAL
-475 PPPGVPAA
+475 PPPGVPVT
-483 ARPAPRPLPGK
+483 ARPAPLPLPGK
-494 SGFPGRF
+494 SG
-501 AGSAAAQQVTGAA
+501 
-514 GTLANAGRTVSR
+514 
-526 LLSGAGNRQT
+526 LLS
-536 APSPVVPVTPRPAP
+536 
-550 RPLPAKSG
+550 
-558 LPGRLAGSAAA
+558 
-569 QQVTGAAGTLAD
+569 
-581 AGRTVSRLL
+581 
-590 SGAGN
+590 
-595 RQPAPSPV
+595 
-603 VPVTPRPA
+603 
-611 PRPLPAKSGLPG
+611 
-623 RLAGSAAGQR
+623 RLAGSAAGQL
-633 VTGTVGKLADVGRAV
+633 VTGTVGKLADAGRAV
-648 GGWFSGIGNRLADS
+648 GGWFSGIGNKLAGS

-705 EQASTREK
+705 EQASTHEK

-735 LGTAAGATLGSVAGE
+735 LGTVAGATLGSVAGE

-762 WTAPERE
+762 WTATDKE

-790 LASSRVTED
+790 LTSSRVTED

>member
-39 SLRAL
+39 SLRTL

-195 TGYGINVYQALAD
+195 TGYGINVYQTLAD
-208 ATGTDVKK
+208 ALGKDVKD
-216 IRDLGTKGKLGMKS
+216 IRKQGEKGKLGLKS

-393 RKREQAG
+393 RKRGQAG
-400 LPIPAPMTTE
+400 LPVPDAMTSET
-410 ALLQGTGI
+410 LLQGIGI

-432 YGSGGGRRGRGGGRT
+432 YGSGGGRRGRSGGRMA
-447 PPLLPRQPPLLPGPR
+447 PLLPRQPLLLSGPQPLA
-462 PLPLPA
+462 LPA
-468 PRPVPAL
+468 PRPVLAL
-475 PPPGVPAA
+475 PPPGVPVT
-483 ARPAPRPLPGK
+483 ARPAPLPLPGK
-494 SGFPGRF
+494 SG
-501 AGSAAAQQVTGAA
+501 
-514 GTLANAGRTVSR
+514 
-526 LLSGAGNRQT
+526 LLS
-536 APSPVVPVTPRPAP
+536 
-550 RPLPAKSG
+550 
-558 LPGRLAGSAAA
+558 
-569 QQVTGAAGTLAD
+569 
-581 AGRTVSRLL
+581 
-590 SGAGN
+590 
-595 RQPAPSPV
+595 
-603 VPVTPRPA
+603 
-611 PRPLPAKSGLPG
+611 
-623 RLAGSAAGQR
+623 RLAGSAAGQL
-633 VTGTVGKLADVGRAV
+633 VTGTVGKLADAGRAV
-648 GGWFSGIGNRLADS
+648 GGWFSGIGNKLAGS

-705 EQASTREK
+705 EQASTHEK

-735 LGTAAGATLGSVAGE
+735 LGTVAGATLGSVAGE

-762 WTAPERE
+762 WTATDKE

-790 LASSRVTED
+790 LTSSRVTED

>member
-1 MTGKRLKA
+1 KA

-216 IRDLGTKGKLGMKS
+216 IRDLGTKGKLGLKS

-393 RKREQAG
+393 RKRGQAG
-400 LPIPAPMTTE
+400 LPVPDAMTSET
-410 ALLQGTGI
+410 LLQGIGI

-432 YGSGGGRRGRGGGRT
+432 YGSGGGRRVRSGGRMA
-447 PPLLPRQPPLLPGPR
+447 PLLPRQPLLLSGPQPLA
-462 PLPLPA
+462 LPA
-468 PRPVPAL
+468 PRPVLAL
-475 PPPGVPAA
+475 PPPGVPVT
-483 ARPAPRPLPGK
+483 ARPAPLPLPGK
-494 SGFPGRF
+494 SG
-501 AGSAAAQQVTGAA
+501 
-514 GTLANAGRTVSR
+514 
-526 LLSGAGNRQT
+526 LLS
-536 APSPVVPVTPRPAP
+536 
-550 RPLPAKSG
+550 
-558 LPGRLAGSAAA
+558 
-569 QQVTGAAGTLAD
+569 
-581 AGRTVSRLL
+581 
-590 SGAGN
+590 
-595 RQPAPSPV
+595 
-603 VPVTPRPA
+603 
-611 PRPLPAKSGLPG
+611 
-623 RLAGSAAGQR
+623 RLAGSAAGQL
-633 VTGTVGKLADVGRAV
+633 VTGTVGKLADAGRAV
-648 GGWFSGIGNRLADS
+648 GGWFSGIGNKLAGS

-705 EQASTREK
+705 EQASTHEK

-735 LGTAAGATLGSVAGE
+735 LGTVAGATLGSVAGE

-762 WTAPERE
+762 WTAPDKE

-790 LASSRVTED
+790 LTSSRVTED

>member
-30 NALSRSGQS
+30 NVLSRSGQS

-98 IAMNSLYHGDKVR
+98 IAMNSLYHGDKAR
-111 AQAMMAWAKQNAKDT
+111 AQAMMAWAKQNAKET
-126 TWGLSGVLDEIRSSK
+126 TWGLGGVLQEIRTSTA
-141 GFGMTDEQTKQFIT
+141 FGMTDAQVKQFIT
-155 MLQDQGAMHGWDLP
+155 MLQNQGAMHGWDLP
-169 TAQGASLQLKQ
+169 TAQGASLQFKQ

-195 TGYGINVYQALAD
+195 TGYGINVYKVLAD
-208 ATGTDVKK
+208 ATGEDEKK
-216 IRDLGTKGKLGMKS
+216 IRKLGEKGKLGLKS

-238 SEQSKGAQASAMN
+238 LEQSKGAQAAAMN
-251 SWDGMFAQMEANLL
+251 SWDGMMAQMEGNLL
-265 EFRIKVANS
+265 EFRTKVANS

-393 RKREQAG
+393 RKRGQAG
-400 LPIPAPMTTE
+400 LPVPDAMTSET
-410 ALLQGTGI
+410 LLQGIGI

-432 YGSGGGRRGRGGGRT
+432 YGSGGGRRGRSGGRMA
-447 PPLLPRQPPLLPGPR
+447 PLLPRQPLLLSGPQPLA
-462 PLPLPA
+462 LPA
-468 PRPVPAL
+468 PRPVLAL
-475 PPPGVPAA
+475 PPPGVPVT
-483 ARPAPRPLPGK
+483 ARPAPLPLPGK
-494 SGFPGRF
+494 SG
-501 AGSAAAQQVTGAA
+501 
-514 GTLANAGRTVSR
+514 
-526 LLSGAGNRQT
+526 LLS
-536 APSPVVPVTPRPAP
+536 
-550 RPLPAKSG
+550 
-558 LPGRLAGSAAA
+558 
-569 QQVTGAAGTLAD
+569 
-581 AGRTVSRLL
+581 
-590 SGAGN
+590 
-595 RQPAPSPV
+595 
-603 VPVTPRPA
+603 
-611 PRPLPAKSGLPG
+611 
-623 RLAGSAAGQR
+623 RLAGSAAGQL
-633 VTGTVGKLADVGRAV
+633 VTGTVGKLADAGRAA
-648 GGWFSGIGNRLADS
+648 GGWFSGIGNKLAGS

-705 EQASTREK
+705 EQASTHEK

-735 LGTAAGATLGSVAGE
+735 LGTVAGATLGSVAGE

-762 WTAPERE
+762 WTAPDKE

>member
-58 GSLSTRT
+58 GSLPTRT

-195 TGYGINVYQALAD
+195 TGYGINVYQTLAD
-208 ATGTDVKK
+208 ALGKDVKD
-216 IRDLGTKGKLGMKS
+216 IRKQGEKGKLGLKS

-393 RKREQAG
+393 RKRGQAG
-400 LPIPAPMTTE
+400 LPVPDAMTSET
-410 ALLQGTGI
+410 LLQGIGI

-432 YGSGGGRRGRGGGRT
+432 YGSGGGRRGRSGGRMA
-447 PPLLPRQPPLLPGPR
+447 PLLPRQPLLLSGPQPLA
-462 PLPLPA
+462 LPA
-468 PRPVPAL
+468 PRPVLTL
-475 PPPGVPAA
+475 PPPGVPVT
-483 ARPAPRPLPGK
+483 ARPAPLPLPGK
-494 SGFPGRF
+494 SG
-501 AGSAAAQQVTGAA
+501 
-514 GTLANAGRTVSR
+514 
-526 LLSGAGNRQT
+526 LLS
-536 APSPVVPVTPRPAP
+536 
-550 RPLPAKSG
+550 
-558 LPGRLAGSAAA
+558 
-569 QQVTGAAGTLAD
+569 
-581 AGRTVSRLL
+581 
-590 SGAGN
+590 
-595 RQPAPSPV
+595 
-603 VPVTPRPA
+603 
-611 PRPLPAKSGLPG
+611 
-623 RLAGSAAGQR
+623 RLAGSAAGQL
-633 VTGTVGKLADVGRAV
+633 VTGTVGKLADAGRAV
-648 GGWFSGIGNRLADS
+648 GGWFSGIGNKLAGS

-705 EQASTREK
+705 EQASTHEK

-735 LGTAAGATLGSVAGE
+735 LGTVAGATLGSVAGE

-762 WTAPERE
+762 WTAPDKE

-780 LRVELGEGLR
+780 LRVELGDGLR

>member
-298 ELDALAENIGQ
+298 ELDTLAENIGQ

-393 RKREQAG
+393 RKRGQAG
-400 LPIPAPMTTE
+400 LPVPDAMTSET
-410 ALLQGTGI
+410 LLQGIGI

-432 YGSGGGRRGRGGGRT
+432 YGSGGGRRGRSGGRMA
-447 PPLLPRQPPLLPGPR
+447 PLLPRQPLLLSGPQPLA
-462 PLPLPA
+462 LPA
-468 PRPVPAL
+468 PRPVLAL
-475 PPPGVPAA
+475 PPPGVPVT
-483 ARPAPRPLPGK
+483 ARPAPLPLPGK
-494 SGFPGRF
+494 SG
-501 AGSAAAQQVTGAA
+501 
-514 GTLANAGRTVSR
+514 
-526 LLSGAGNRQT
+526 LLS
-536 APSPVVPVTPRPAP
+536 
-550 RPLPAKSG
+550 
-558 LPGRLAGSAAA
+558 
-569 QQVTGAAGTLAD
+569 
-581 AGRTVSRLL
+581 
-590 SGAGN
+590 
-595 RQPAPSPV
+595 
-603 VPVTPRPA
+603 
-611 PRPLPAKSGLPG
+611 
-623 RLAGSAAGQR
+623 RLAGSAAGQL
-633 VTGTVGKLADVGRAV
+633 VTGTVGKLADAGRAV
-648 GGWFSGIGNRLADS
+648 GGWFSGIGNKLAGS

-705 EQASTREK
+705 EQASTHEK

-735 LGTAAGATLGSVAGE
+735 LGTVAGATLGSVAGE

-762 WTAPERE
+762 WTATDKE

-790 LASSRVTED
+790 LTSSRVTED

>member
-195 TGYGINVYQALAD
+195 TGYGINVYQTLAD
-208 ATGTDVKK
+208 ALGKDVKD
-216 IRDLGTKGKLGMKS
+216 IRKQGEKGKLGLKS

-332 KDALA
+332 KDGLA

-393 RKREQAG
+393 RKRGQAG
-400 LPIPAPMTTE
+400 LPVPDAMTSET
-410 ALLQGTGI
+410 LLQGIGI

-432 YGSGGGRRGRGGGRT
+432 YGSGGGRRGRSGGRMA
-447 PPLLPRQPPLLPGPR
+447 PLLPRQPLLLSGPQPLA
-462 PLPLPA
+462 LPA
-468 PRPVPAL
+468 PRPVLAL
-475 PPPGVPAA
+475 PPPGVPVT
-483 ARPAPRPLPGK
+483 ARPAPLPLPGK
-494 SGFPGRF
+494 SG
-501 AGSAAAQQVTGAA
+501 
-514 GTLANAGRTVSR
+514 
-526 LLSGAGNRQT
+526 LLS
-536 APSPVVPVTPRPAP
+536 
-550 RPLPAKSG
+550 
-558 LPGRLAGSAAA
+558 
-569 QQVTGAAGTLAD
+569 
-581 AGRTVSRLL
+581 
-590 SGAGN
+590 
-595 RQPAPSPV
+595 
-603 VPVTPRPA
+603 
-611 PRPLPAKSGLPG
+611 
-623 RLAGSAAGQR
+623 RLAGSAAGQL
-633 VTGTVGKLADVGRAV
+633 VTGTVGKLADAGRAV
-648 GGWFSGIGNRLADS
+648 GGWFSGIGNKLAGS

-705 EQASTREK
+705 EQASTHEK

-735 LGTAAGATLGSVAGE
+735 LGTVAGATLGSVAGE

-762 WTAPERE
+762 WTAPDKE

-790 LASSRVTED
+790 LTSSRVTED

>member
-195 TGYGINVYQALAD
+195 TGYGINVYQTLAD
-208 ATGTDVKK
+208 ALGKDVKD
-216 IRDLGTKGKLGMKS
+216 IRKQGEKGKLGLKS

-322 QELWRWLKPG
+322 QELWRWLKLG

-393 RKREQAG
+393 RKRGQAG
-400 LPIPAPMTTE
+400 LPVPDAMTSET
-410 ALLQGTGI
+410 LLQGIGI

-432 YGSGGGRRGRGGGRT
+432 YGSGGGRRGRSGGRMA
-447 PPLLPRQPPLLPGPR
+447 PLLPRQPLLLSGPQPLA
-462 PLPLPA
+462 LPA
-468 PRPVPAL
+468 PRPVLAL
-475 PPPGVPAA
+475 SPPGVPVT
-483 ARPAPRPLPGK
+483 ARPAPLPLPGK
-494 SGFPGRF
+494 SG
-501 AGSAAAQQVTGAA
+501 
-514 GTLANAGRTVSR
+514 
-526 LLSGAGNRQT
+526 LLS
-536 APSPVVPVTPRPAP
+536 
-550 RPLPAKSG
+550 
-558 LPGRLAGSAAA
+558 
-569 QQVTGAAGTLAD
+569 
-581 AGRTVSRLL
+581 
-590 SGAGN
+590 
-595 RQPAPSPV
+595 
-603 VPVTPRPA
+603 
-611 PRPLPAKSGLPG
+611 
-623 RLAGSAAGQR
+623 RLAGSAAGQL
-633 VTGTVGKLADVGRAV
+633 VTGTVGKLADAGRAV
-648 GGWFSGIGNRLADS
+648 GGWFSGIGNKLAGS

-705 EQASTREK
+705 EQASTHEK

-735 LGTAAGATLGSVAGE
+735 LGTVAGATLGSVAGE

-762 WTAPERE
+762 WTAPDKE

-790 LASSRVTED
+790 LTSSRVTED

>member
-195 TGYGINVYQALAD
+195 TGYGINVYQTLAD
-208 ATGTDVKK
+208 ALGKDVRD
-216 IRDLGTKGKLGMKS
+216 IRKQGEKGKLGLKS

-337 WVDQNIVSLKKLAAV
+337 WVDQNIVSLKKLAVV

-393 RKREQAG
+393 RKRGQAG
-400 LPIPAPMTTE
+400 LPVPDAMTSET
-410 ALLQGTGI
+410 LLQGIGI

-432 YGSGGGRRGRGGGRT
+432 YGSGGGRRGRSGGRMA
-447 PPLLPRQPPLLPGPR
+447 PLLPRQPLLLSGPQPLA
-462 PLPLPA
+462 LPA
-468 PRPVPAL
+468 PRPVLAL
-475 PPPGVPAA
+475 PPPGVPVT
-483 ARPAPRPLPGK
+483 ARPAPLPLPGK
-494 SGFPGRF
+494 SG
-501 AGSAAAQQVTGAA
+501 
-514 GTLANAGRTVSR
+514 
-526 LLSGAGNRQT
+526 LLS
-536 APSPVVPVTPRPAP
+536 
-550 RPLPAKSG
+550 
-558 LPGRLAGSAAA
+558 
-569 QQVTGAAGTLAD
+569 
-581 AGRTVSRLL
+581 
-590 SGAGN
+590 
-595 RQPAPSPV
+595 
-603 VPVTPRPA
+603 
-611 PRPLPAKSGLPG
+611 
-623 RLAGSAAGQR
+623 RLAGSAAGQL
-633 VTGTVGKLADVGRAV
+633 VTGTVGKLADAGRAV
-648 GGWFSGIGNRLADS
+648 GGWFSGIGNKLAGS

-705 EQASTREK
+705 EQASTHEK

-735 LGTAAGATLGSVAGE
+735 LGTVAGATLGSVAGE

-762 WTAPERE
+762 WTAPDKE

-790 LASSRVTED
+790 LTSSRVTED

>member
-393 RKREQAG
+393 RKRGQAG
-400 LPIPAPMTTE
+400 LPVPDAMTSET
-410 ALLQGTGI
+410 LLQGIGI

-432 YGSGGGRRGRGGGRT
+432 YGSGGGRRGRSGGRMA
-447 PPLLPRQPPLLPGPR
+447 PLLPRQPLLLSGPQPLA
-462 PLPLPA
+462 LPA
-468 PRPVPAL
+468 PRPVLAL
-475 PPPGVPAA
+475 PPPGVPVT
-483 ARPAPRPLPGK
+483 ARPAPLPLPGK
-494 SGFPGRF
+494 SG
-501 AGSAAAQQVTGAA
+501 
-514 GTLANAGRTVSR
+514 
-526 LLSGAGNRQT
+526 LL
-536 APSPVVPVTPRPAP
+536 
-550 RPLPAKSG
+550 
-558 LPGRLAGSAAA
+558 
-569 QQVTGAAGTLAD
+569 
-581 AGRTVSRLL
+581 
-590 SGAGN
+590 
-595 RQPAPSPV
+595 
-603 VPVTPRPA
+603 
-611 PRPLPAKSGLPG
+611 G
-623 RLAGSAAGQR
+623 RLAGSAAGQL
-633 VTGTVGKLADVGRAV
+633 VTGTVGKLADAGRAV
-648 GGWFSGIGNRLADS
+648 GGWFSGIGNKLAGS

-705 EQASTREK
+705 EQASTHEK

-735 LGTAAGATLGSVAGE
+735 LGTVAGATLGSVAGE

-762 WTAPERE
+762 WTATDKE

-790 LASSRVTED
+790 LTSSRVTED

>member
-21 RSRQYSNQI
+21 RSREYSNQI

-98 IAMNSLYHGDKVR
+98 IAMNSLYHGDKAR
-111 AQAMMAWAKQNAKDT
+111 AQAMMAWAKQNAKET
-126 TWGLSGVLDEIRSSK
+126 TWGLGGVLQEIRTSTA
-141 GFGMTDEQTKQFIT
+141 FGMTDAQVKQFIT
-155 MLQDQGAMHGWDLP
+155 MLQNQGAMHGWDLP
-169 TAQGASLQLKQ
+169 TAQGASLQFKQ

-195 TGYGINVYQALAD
+195 TGYGINVYKVLAD
-208 ATGTDVKK
+208 ATGKDEKK
-216 IRDLGTKGKLGMKS
+216 IRKLGEKGKLGKKA

-238 SEQSKGAQASAMN
+238 LEQSEGAQAAAMN
-251 SWDGMFAQMEANLL
+251 SWDGMMAQMEGNLL
-265 EFRIKVANS
+265 EFRTKVANS

-289 WHDMADKSG
+289 WHDAADKSG

-316 TVKIAA
+316 KVKIAA

-393 RKREQAG
+393 RKRGQAG
-400 LPIPAPMTTE
+400 LPVPDAMTSET
-410 ALLQGTGI
+410 LLQGIGI
-418 QRVFVI
+418 QRVFVT
-424 NWPRGFGG
+424 NWPHGFGG
-432 YGSGGGRRGRGGGRT
+432 YGSGGRGGRT
-447 PPLLPRQPPLLPGPR
+447 RKGKGMTPLLPRQPLLLSGPQPLA
-462 PLPLPA
+462 LPA
-468 PRPVPAL
+468 PRPVLAL
-475 PPPGVPAA
+475 PPPGVPVT
-483 ARPAPRPLPGK
+483 ARPAPLPLPGK
-494 SGFPGRF
+494 SG
-501 AGSAAAQQVTGAA
+501 
-514 GTLANAGRTVSR
+514 
-526 LLSGAGNRQT
+526 LLS
-536 APSPVVPVTPRPAP
+536 
-550 RPLPAKSG
+550 
-558 LPGRLAGSAAA
+558 
-569 QQVTGAAGTLAD
+569 
-581 AGRTVSRLL
+581 
-590 SGAGN
+590 
-595 RQPAPSPV
+595 
-603 VPVTPRPA
+603 
-611 PRPLPAKSGLPG
+611 
-623 RLAGSAAGQR
+623 RLAGSAAGQL
-633 VTGTVGKLADVGRAV
+633 VTGAVGKLADAGRAT
-648 GGWFSGIGNRLADS
+648 GGWFSGIGNKLAGS

-705 EQASTREK
+705 EQASTHEK

-735 LGTAAGATLGSVAGE
+735 LGTVAGATLGSVAGE

-762 WTAPERE
+762 WTATDKE

-790 LASSRVTED
+790 LTSSRVTED

>member
-393 RKREQAG
+393 RKRGQAG
-400 LPIPAPMTTE
+400 LPVPDAMTSET
-410 ALLQGTGI
+410 LLQGIGI

-424 NWPRGFGG
+424 NWPRGLGG
-432 YGSGGGRRGRGGGRT
+432 YGSGGGRRGRSGGRMA
-447 PPLLPRQPPLLPGPR
+447 PLLPRQPLLLSGPQPLA
-462 PLPLPA
+462 LPA
-468 PRPVPAL
+468 PRPVLAL
-475 PPPGVPAA
+475 PPPGVPVT
-483 ARPAPRPLPGK
+483 ARPAPLPLSGK
-494 SGFPGRF
+494 SG
-501 AGSAAAQQVTGAA
+501 
-514 GTLANAGRTVSR
+514 
-526 LLSGAGNRQT
+526 LLS
-536 APSPVVPVTPRPAP
+536 
-550 RPLPAKSG
+550 
-558 LPGRLAGSAAA
+558 
-569 QQVTGAAGTLAD
+569 
-581 AGRTVSRLL
+581 
-590 SGAGN
+590 
-595 RQPAPSPV
+595 
-603 VPVTPRPA
+603 
-611 PRPLPAKSGLPG
+611 
-623 RLAGSAAGQR
+623 RLAGSAAGQL
-633 VTGTVGKLADVGRAV
+633 VTGTVGKLADAGRAV
-648 GGWFSGIGNRLADS
+648 GGWFSGIGNKLAGS

-705 EQASTREK
+705 EQASTHEK

-735 LGTAAGATLGSVAGE
+735 LGTVAGATLGSVAGE

-762 WTAPERE
+762 WTATDKE

-790 LASSRVTED
+790 LTSSRVTED

>member
-393 RKREQAG
+393 RKRGQAG
-400 LPIPAPMTTE
+400 LPVPDAMTSET
-410 ALLQGTGI
+410 LLQGIGI

-432 YGSGGGRRGRGGGRT
+432 YGSGGGRRGRSGGRMA
-447 PPLLPRQPPLLPGPR
+447 PLLPRQPLLLSGPQPLA
-462 PLPLPA
+462 LPA
-468 PRPVPAL
+468 PRPVLAL
-475 PPPGVPAA
+475 PPPGVPVT
-483 ARPAPRPLPGK
+483 ARPAPLPLPGK
-494 SGFPGRF
+494 SG
-501 AGSAAAQQVTGAA
+501 
-514 GTLANAGRTVSR
+514 
-526 LLSGAGNRQT
+526 LLS
-536 APSPVVPVTPRPAP
+536 
-550 RPLPAKSG
+550 
-558 LPGRLAGSAAA
+558 
-569 QQVTGAAGTLAD
+569 
-581 AGRTVSRLL
+581 
-590 SGAGN
+590 
-595 RQPAPSPV
+595 
-603 VPVTPRPA
+603 
-611 PRPLPAKSGLPG
+611 
-623 RLAGSAAGQR
+623 RLAGSAAGQL
-633 VTGTVGKLADVGRAV
+633 VTGTVGKLADAGRAV
-648 GGWFSGIGNRLADS
+648 GGWFSGIGSKLSGS

-705 EQASTREK
+705 EQASTHEK

-735 LGTAAGATLGSVAGE
+735 LGTVAGATLGSVAGE

-762 WTAPERE
+762 WTAPDKE